1 MPAETFDPVA
11 LLADRFRAAIAAA
24 FPDLGPDV
32 DPLITASRN
41 PQFGDFQSNVAM
53 GLGKQV
59 GRPPREVAKEI
70 VARVDLGDIAEPLTE
85 SSIAGP
91 GFINIRLRPEALAGL
106 LGRMEAGELGLSRPE
121 APAGTVVVDLCG
133 VNLAKQM
140 HVGHL
145 RSIIIGD
152 AIARTLDRLGY
163 RVIRQN
169 HVGDWGLPIAM
180 VTRKLMDEAAA
191 GRVDPAALTLDRLEA
206 LYRRA
211 QAECDADHAGLE
223 AALKSGHPKA
233 IAELQEQ
240 VGGATEELARAKAT
254 LVKLQT
260 GDPETV
266 ALWRRIADV
275 TMAECLATCARLH
288 ADIDAGDSAGE
299 SSYADEL
306 QGMVDDLVKRGV
318 AEESE
323 GALVVRVEGI
333 EEPVLIRKSERGGGG
348 FLYATTDLAAIR
360 RRVRTMGAE
369 RVIYC
374 VDARQSLHFRQVF
387 AAAAKAGY
395 DRLPEKLGDYT
406 ITPADYQRPRAILE
420 HAAFG
425 TVLGEDGRPFK
436 TRSGENVKLSDLID
450 EAIERAERAVAEKNP
465 DLSGDERRRA
475 AEVIGVAAIKYADL
489 SNDRARDYVFSF
501 DRMLA
506 FEGNTGPYLLY
517 ALVRIRSI
525 FREAAERFGAG
536 VAAAVDASAFSI
548 ATAEEKGLA
557 LTLLR
562 YPSAVRGVAA
572 ALEPHRLCQYL
583 YDLAGAYSAF
593 YTNCPVLRAPD
604 EATRLGRL
612 RLCRLTER
620 VLADGLGLL
629 GIEQLERM

>member
-1 MPAETFDPVA
+1 
-11 LLADRFRAAIAAA
+11 
-24 FPDLGPDV
+24 
-32 DPLITASRN
+32 
-41 PQFGDFQSNVAM
+41 
-53 GLGKQV
+53 
-59 GRPPREVAKEI
+59 
-70 VARVDLGDIAEPLTE
+70 
-85 SSIAGP
+85 
-91 GFINIRLRPEALAGL
+91 
-106 LGRMEAGELGLSRPE
+106 
-121 APAGTVVVDLCG
+121 
-133 VNLAKQM
+133 
-140 HVGHL
+140 
-145 RSIIIGD
+145 
-152 AIARTLDRLGY
+152 
-163 RVIRQN
+163 
-169 HVGDWGLPIAM
+169 
-180 VTRKLMDEAAA
+180 
-191 GRVDPAALTLDRLEA
+191 
-206 LYRRA
+206 
-211 QAECDADHAGLE
+211 
-223 AALKSGHPKA
+223 
-233 IAELQEQ
+233 
-240 VGGATEELARAKAT
+240 
-254 LVKLQT
+254 
-260 GDPETV
+260 
-266 ALWRRIADV
+266 
-275 TMAECLATCARLH
+275 
-288 ADIDAGDSAGE
+288 
-299 SSYADEL
+299 EL

-489 SNDRARDYVFSF
+489 SSDRARDYVFSF

-525 FREAAERFGAG
+525 FREAAERFGPDIG
-536 VAAAVDASAFSI
+536 AAVDASPFSI
-548 ATAEEKGLA
+548 ATAQEKGLA
-557 LTLLR
+557 
-562 YPSAVRGVAA
+562 
-572 ALEPHRLCQYL
+572 
-583 YDLAGAYSAF
+583 
-593 YTNCPVLRAPD
+593 
-604 EATRLGRL
+604 
-612 RLCRLTER
+612 
-620 VLADGLGLL
+620 
-629 GIEQLERM
+629 